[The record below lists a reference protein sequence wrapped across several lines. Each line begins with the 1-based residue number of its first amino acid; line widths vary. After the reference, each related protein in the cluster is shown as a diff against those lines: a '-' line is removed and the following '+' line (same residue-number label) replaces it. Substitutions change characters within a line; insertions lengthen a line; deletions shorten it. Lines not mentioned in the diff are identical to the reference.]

1 MTFPSSGAI
10 SLNDINTQLFLTS
23 ATTQNLN
30 NTVVRSLASNA
41 SPGSEISIASLRGNS
56 AAWFGVGGYITTGSN
71 EPTGITLPDTNDVI
85 YTVGVH
91 DTTVPILRKFYKNGQ
106 LIYANTYSTVDRV
119 KSCAKDSSGNLY
131 VVGALAS
138 TSDSFCLLKIAP
150 DGTVSNVVYSTTYSW
165 RDAYY
170 LTLDSSGNVYV
181 GLTKTLSTGGYVPCV
196 MKFNSSLAL
205 VYCRAADL
213 STTSPDNYG
222 SGVAP
227 IAIDSS
233 GNVLVGYRY
242 NNGGT
247 VADNYWGMQKLD
259 SVGSIT
265 WTTGFFGP
273 PSGNTATTASAGYR
287 TKSVCVDTSG
297 NSYLLAQYATNDFD
311 YSRTAIIL
319 KFNSSGVL
327 QWSHIFYNTN
337 TLQQGV
343 QAFSMAIDSSN
354 NLYFL
359 GSEQTG
365 QTYLFLSQLSSST
378 GTVLWKNR
386 IGFSGGTYAYTPR
399 ITVSGN
405 LMYITC
411 GLATGINT
419 HALQI
424 ALPTTGTK
432 YGTYTAAGVTFTYG
446 SSVISD
452 SSAVSPPGSSSMAMT
467 SFTPTFSSGSSSPT
481 TFAESVT
488 LANV

>member
-30 NTVVRSLASNA
+30 DIVVRSLASNA

-71 EPTGITLPDTNDVI
+71 EPTDLVLPDTNDVL

-91 DTTVPILRKFYKNGQ
+91 DITVPILRKFYKNGQ
-106 LIYANTYSTVDRV
+106 LVYSNTYSTIDRV
-119 KSCAKDSSGNLY
+119 KACAKDAAGNLY

-138 TSDSFCLLKIAP
+138 TADSFCLMKVAP
-150 DGTVSNVVYSTTYSW
+150 DGTVTSLIYSTTYSW

-196 MKFNSSLAL
+196 MKFNSSLSL

-233 GNVLVGYRY
+233 GNVYIGYRY

-247 VADNYWGMQKLD
+247 VSGNYWGMQKLD
-259 SVGSIT
+259 TIGSIL
-265 WTTGFFGP
+265 WATGYSGA
-273 PSGNTATTASAGYR
+273 PSGNTATTASAGYI

-297 NSYLLAQYATNDFD
+297 NSYLLAGYQTSDFD
-311 YSRTAIIL
+311 YTRIATVL
-319 KFNSSGVL
+319 KFNSSGVF
-327 QWSHIFYNTN
+327 QWNVGFSDSN
-337 TLQQGV
+337 TLHAGV
-343 QAFSMAIDSSN
+343 RAYAMAIDSSN
-354 NLYFL
+354 NLYVV

-365 QTYLFLSQLSSST
+365 QTYLFLSKISSS
-378 GTVLWKNR
+378 GVVQWKNR
-386 IGFSGGTYAYTPR
+386 INFSGGTYAYTPS

-405 LMYITC
+405 ILYITC
-411 GLATGINT
+411 GLLTGINA
-419 HALQI
+419 HSLQI

-432 YGTYTAAGVTFTYG
+432 LGTYTAAGVTFTYG
-446 SSVISD
+446 SSIISD
-452 SSAVSPPGSSSMAMT
+452 NTYAAPPGSSSMAVT
-467 SFTPTFSSGSSSPT
+467 SFTPTFSSGSSSPS
-481 TFAESVT
+481 TFVESVS
-488 LANV
+488 LANI